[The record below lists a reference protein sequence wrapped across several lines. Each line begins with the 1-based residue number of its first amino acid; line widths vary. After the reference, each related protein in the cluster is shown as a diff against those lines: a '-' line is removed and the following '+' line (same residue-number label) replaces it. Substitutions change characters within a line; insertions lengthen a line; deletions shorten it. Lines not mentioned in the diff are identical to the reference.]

1 MKAQPLHKPIKP
13 YLVLGVLFGYTGHWL
28 YNLYQMADG
37 SLSWIMTYFDAYLGQ
52 YWLDSRISIGSVFC
66 SIVGFSVVM
75 LAWYLS
81 TPKVRENRRTGA
93 EHGGAKKIS
102 AQETMKFR
110 DEDPQLNMYFSKDA
124 QMGLYNTNL
133 SQEVKTN
140 KNTLVVGLPG
150 DGKTFTYVK
159 PNLMQ
164 MHGTYVVTDPKGL
177 LVHEVGAMFK
187 KAGYK
192 IKIFDLVNLENSDQF
207 NVFQYM
213 TNELDIDR
221 ITKAIVEG
229 TKTSDNQGE
238 DFWNKAKELLMRSLI
253 GYLYFDS
260 QLRDYIPNLSM
271 VADMLRNLER
281 ENEKVSSPVEKM
293 FEGLERE
300 IPANYAFAQWEL
312 FQNFKSETRSSVVA
326 IASAEFSV
334 FDHKQVTNLIEK
346 DTMEIEKWITEK
358 TIVFVALPEMDTA
371 YRFLS
376 ATFFAVI
383 FDKLI
388 KLADDIMQG
397 RNKAFKPEDVQ
408 HIRFILDEFANI
420 GIISGFASFQSII
433 RSREMSVEVI
443 LQAMSQLDTSY
454 KTTKKTIINNSAVMV
469 YLGTNDMDTMKL
481 FSDYAGNETINYT
494 TTSRSYA
501 KNGSSSLSS
510 NIMTRKLY
518 TPDEIRTISSKDAL
532 VLYAKEYPYVGEKM
546 SVLLHPKNEELANHP
561 SDENWYE
568 YQRYMSDIDEWYE
581 NTLPDNITDLTDEF
595 LELMTAV

>member
-1 MKAQPLHKPIKP
+1 MGNKTLHKPLPP
-13 YLVLGVLFGYTGHWL
+13 YVILGALFGYMGQWS

-37 SLSWIMTYFDAYLGQ
+37 SLTWIMTYFDDYLNQ
-52 YWLDSRISIGSVFC
+52 YWLDFRLSFGSFIC
-66 SIVGFSVVM
+66 AALGFGIAM
-75 LAWYLS
+75 FAWYLS
-81 TPKVRENRRTGA
+81 TPKVIENRRIGA

-177 LVHEVGAMFK
+177 LVHEVGTMFK

-281 ENEKVSSPVEKM
+281 ENKKVSSPVEKM
-293 FEGLERE
+293 FEDLERE
-300 IPANYAFAQWEL
+300 MPGNYAFAQWEL

-346 DTMEIEKWITEK
+346 DTMEIEKWIAEK

-397 RNKAFKPEDVQ
+397 RNKSFKPEDVQ

-454 KTTKKTIINNSAVMV
+454 KNTKKTIINNSAVMV

-494 TTSRSYA
+494 TSSRSYA
-501 KNGSSSLSS
+501 KSGSSSLSN

-518 TPDEIRTISSKDAL
+518 TPDEIRTISSKNAL

-561 SDENWYE
+561 SDDNWYE

-581 NTLPDNITDLTDEF
+581 NTLPENITDMTDEF
-595 LELMTAV
+595 LAITAA

>member
-1 MKAQPLHKPIKP
+1 
-13 YLVLGVLFGYTGHWL
+13 
-28 YNLYQMADG
+28 
-37 SLSWIMTYFDAYLGQ
+37 
-52 YWLDSRISIGSVFC
+52 
-66 SIVGFSVVM
+66 
-75 LAWYLS
+75 
-81 TPKVRENRRTGA
+81 
-93 EHGGAKKIS
+93 
-102 AQETMKFR
+102 
-110 DEDPQLNMYFSKDA
+110 FSKDA

-164 MHGTYVVTDPKGL
+164 MHGTYVLTDPKGL

-293 FEGLERE
+293 FEDLERE
-300 IPANYAFAQWEL
+300 MPGNYAFAQWEL

-454 KTTKKTIINNSAVMV
+454 KNTKKTIINNSAVMV

-494 TTSRSYA
+494 TSSRSYA

-546 SVLLHPKNEELANHP
+546 SVLLHPKHEELANHP